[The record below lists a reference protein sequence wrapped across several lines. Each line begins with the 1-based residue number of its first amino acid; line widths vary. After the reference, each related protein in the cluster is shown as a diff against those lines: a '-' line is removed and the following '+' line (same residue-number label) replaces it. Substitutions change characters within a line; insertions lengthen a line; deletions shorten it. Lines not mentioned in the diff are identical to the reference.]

1 MINATF
7 ITADIARST
16 ELFSSSEMETLA
28 TEVRRLVGMERAILS
43 FQRFDAF
50 QILHKDPF
58 SSLKLAMKIRM
69 AVRSFSGKRPDVRMC
84 MGLGHANPETT
95 TFTFLK
101 EQLFVATGRAFD
113 EMQKEK
119 EWFQILLT
127 EPDDAPFQPGFSAI
141 GMFTDHLIRQLT
153 FKQDG
158 ILTDLLTGLTQT
170 EIAGKQGKSLPTV
183 NRQVKAIRW
192 DRIRELN
199 RLYKQMTEN
208 RFYHAV

>member
-1 MINATF
+1 MINSAF

-16 ELFSSSEMETLA
+16 ELFSSSEMEILA
-28 TEVRRLVGMERAILS
+28 ADVRQLVGMSGAILS

-50 QILHKDPF
+50 QILHKEPAT
-58 SSLKLAMKIRM
+58 SLELVLKIRM
-69 AVRSFSGKRPDVRMC
+69 AVRNFTGKRADVRIC
-84 MGLGHANPETT
+84 MGLGYAEPETT
-95 TFTFLK
+95 SFTFLK

-113 EMQKEK
+113 EMEKEK

-127 EPDDAPFQPGFSAI
+127 EPDDAAFQAGFSAI

-158 ILTDLLTGLTQT
+158 ILTDLLAGRTQT
-170 EIAGKQGKSLPTV
+170 EIASRQGKSLPTV

-199 RLYKQMTEN
+199 RLYKQLIEN
-208 RFYHAV
+208 RLHHAV